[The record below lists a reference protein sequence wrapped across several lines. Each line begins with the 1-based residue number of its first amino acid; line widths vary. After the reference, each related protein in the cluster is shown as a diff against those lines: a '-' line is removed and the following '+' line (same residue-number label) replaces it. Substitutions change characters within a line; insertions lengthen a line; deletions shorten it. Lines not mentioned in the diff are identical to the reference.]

1 MRHSSVVPESRPGV
15 HEHLVLVVNADW
27 FFLSHRLPL
36 AKEALRR
43 GWRVTLVASDTGSA
57 DLVRA
62 EGIEFMDL
70 PLSRSGTNPV
80 SEFLAVVFLA
90 KLYRRLRPSLIHHVT
105 LKPVVYG
112 TLASRSTPNVPVVNA
127 VSGLGYTFISKGSW
141 HPLRLAVQR
150 LYGLALG
157 RPRSWAIFQNDDDL
171 AHFVDGGLI
180 DSDGA
185 VLIRGS
191 GVDVQHFAPTPE
203 PDGAPVVVLP
213 ARLLRDKGVVEFV
226 EAARQLR
233 DEGSPARFALVGMLD
248 PDNPAGID
256 VATVDNWVATGDV
269 EWWGFRDDMPEV
281 YRQATVVVLPSYR
294 EGLPKALLEAGA
306 SARTLVT
313 TNVPGCRDVVTDN
326 ETGLIVPVRD
336 AGALAVALRR
346 VLSESTLRGRLR
358 AAARKNV
365 VDYHT
370 IEHIVEAHFS
380 LYERI
385 LYSAR

>member
-1 MRHSSVVPESRPGV
+1 MRHFAAVPGSDPDI
-15 HEHLVLVVNADW
+15 HEHLMLVVNADW

-62 EGIEFMDL
+62 EGIDFVDL
-70 PLSRSGTNPV
+70 PVSRSGTNPLREIQTV
-80 SEFLAVVFLA
+80 AFLAR
-90 KLYRRLRPSLIHHVT
+90 LYRRLRPSLIHHVT

-112 TLASRSTPNVPVVNA
+112 SLASRSTPDVPVVNA
-127 VSGLGYTFISKGSW
+127 VSGLGYTFISKASW
-141 HPLRLAVQR
+141 HPLRLVVQQ
-150 LYGLALG
+150 LYALAL
-157 RPRSWAIFQNDDDL
+157 RRRHLWTIFQNDDDL
-171 AHFVDGGLI
+171 AHFVDDGLV
-180 DSDGA
+180 DPDGA
-185 VLIRGS
+185 ILIRGS
-191 GVDVQHFAPTPE
+191 GVDVQRFTPTAE
-203 PDGAPVVVLP
+203 LSGAPVVVLP

-233 DEGSPARFALVGMLD
+233 AEGSPARFALVGMLD

-256 VATVDNWVATGDV
+256 EATVERWVATGDI

-306 SARTLVT
+306 SARTLIT
-313 TNVPGCRDVVTDN
+313 TDVPGCRDVVTDD
-326 ETGLIVPVRD
+326 ETGLVVPVRD
-336 AGALAVALRR
+336 ASALAGALRR
-346 VLSESTLRGRLR
+346 VLGDSALRGRLR
-358 AAARKNV
+358 AAARENV
-365 VDYHT
+365 VAHHT

-380 LYERI
+380 AYERI
-385 LYSAR
+385 LHSAR

>member
-1 MRHSSVVPESRPGV
+1 M
-15 HEHLVLVVNADW
+15 LVVNADW

-62 EGIEFMDL
+62 EGIDFVDL
-70 PLSRSGTNPV
+70 PVSRSGTNPLREIQTV
-80 SEFLAVVFLA
+80 AFLAR
-90 KLYRRLRPSLIHHVT
+90 LYRRLRPSLIHHVT

-112 TLASRSTPNVPVVNA
+112 SLASRSTPDVPVVNA
-127 VSGLGYTFISKGSW
+127 VSGLGYTFISKASW
-141 HPLRLAVQR
+141 HPLRLVVQR
-150 LYGLALG
+150 LYALAL
-157 RPRSWAIFQNDDDL
+157 RRRRLWTIFQNDDDL
-171 AHFVDGGLI
+171 AHFVDDGLV
-180 DSDGA
+180 DPDGA
-185 VLIRGS
+185 ILIRGS
-191 GVDVQHFAPTPE
+191 GVDVQRFTPTAE
-203 PDGAPVVVLP
+203 LSGAPVVVLP

-233 DEGSPARFALVGMLD
+233 AEGSPARFALVGMLD

-256 VATVDNWVATGDV
+256 EATVERWVATGDI

-306 SARTLVT
+306 SARTLIT
-313 TNVPGCRDVVTDN
+313 TDVPGCRDVVTDD
-326 ETGLIVPVRD
+326 ETGLVVPVRD
-336 AGALAVALRR
+336 ASALAGALRR
-346 VLSESTLRGRLR
+346 VLGDSALRGRLR
-358 AAARKNV
+358 AAARENV
-365 VDYHT
+365 VAHHT

-380 LYERI
+380 AYERI
-385 LYSAR
+385 LHSAR